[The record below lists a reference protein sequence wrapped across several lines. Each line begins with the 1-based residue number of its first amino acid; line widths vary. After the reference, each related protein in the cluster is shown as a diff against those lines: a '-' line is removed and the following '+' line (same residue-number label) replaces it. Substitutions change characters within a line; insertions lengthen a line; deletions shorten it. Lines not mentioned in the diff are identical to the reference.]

1 MVYYVKFGLIF
12 VVYLFSCCVC
22 LGFVL
27 CGLGRLL
34 LRGLL
39 ILWVCGCLVLDG
51 GFGVGAGF
59 VCEVGLVVLICLLAF
74 YVCGGYVCG
83 IVNSFVGDLLV
94 WWLTSVVG
102 LRFDVL
108 LAYCYTFAACVWFG
122 AFVLLVAVLP
132 C

>member
-12 VVYLFSCCVC
+12 VVYLFSCYVC

-51 GFGVGAGF
+51 GFGVGQVSCVRLG
-59 VCEVGLVVLICLLAF
+59 
-74 YVCGGYVCG
+74 
-83 IVNSFVGDLLV
+83 
-94 WWLTSVVG
+94 WW
-102 LRFDVL
+102 F
-108 LAYCYTFAACVWFG
+108 
-122 AFVLLVAVLP
+122 
-132 C
+132 